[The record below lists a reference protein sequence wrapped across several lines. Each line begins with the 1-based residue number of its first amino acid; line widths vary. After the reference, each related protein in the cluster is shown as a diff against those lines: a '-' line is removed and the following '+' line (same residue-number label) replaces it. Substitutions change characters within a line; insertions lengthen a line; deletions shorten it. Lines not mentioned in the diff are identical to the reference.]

1 MFEEKPV
8 LPTKR
13 ALDELSDIDLDIND
27 AVYILENGF
36 EIRKRGRN
44 VIERG
49 MIRGNKVI
57 NVVAVDLGGYYKL
70 IHAGEFTLS
79 RKFKKLTRCK
89 DEDKNGF

>member
-1 MFEEKPV
+1 MIEEKPV

-13 ALDELSDIDLDIND
+13 ALDELSDIDLDLHD

-44 VIERG
+44 VIEKGIQRG
-49 MIRGNKVI
+49 SKVI

-79 RKFKKLTRCK
+79 RKFKKLIK
-89 DEDKNGF
+89 GKNEF